1 MRKLIFLF
9 IFTLLFLFT
18 SSSVFAE
25 QINSFDATI
34 NINKDGTISVLE
46 KINYDF
52 GSLSRHG
59 IYRTIPTVKTNQNGK
74 KYKLD
79 FQIKS
84 LTDGS
89 GETYNF
95 SPSYQGN
102 DLQLKIG
109 DADRTI
115 TSLHEYDISYNMSG
129 ALTYFSDHDELY
141 WNITGND
148 WDVPIEKASAT
159 ISLPEKLNASSI
171 KLVCFT
177 GYYGIKESNCSFQ
190 TDGEKVFFISK
201 AVLASKE
208 GMTIAVGFPKNLVAV
223 LEPQEVIPFFNTF
236 VGKIVLFAIITLAVL
251 WYLLYPLWLILKW
264 YQYGRDPKIFKPV
277 TTWFDP
283 PKNKHGGFLTPGET
297 GALYDERADMRD
309 ITATI
314 VDLARRKFL
323 KIEERKKKKLLGSS
337 SIFYLVQSRE
347 YLADPSVLLFESRLL
362 SGFFSKNSEIELSQN
377 ESLYDTVSEAKNLL
391 YKQTV
396 SDGLFPTNPNDTRNF
411 YTGIMVAAAIT
422 LNPLLF
428 ASSLIFGRSMSK
440 RTLFGAE
447 QLGIAKSLRNFLSSQ
462 ERQLK
467 FQADKQMMFEK
478 LLPFAVAFGVEKVW
492 AERFKNLN
500 LQPPEWFTGYQSG
513 TFNSMIFASALSS
526 SMSSFSTAATPVR
539 SSSGFSSG
547 FGGGGF
553 SGGGGGGGGGGSW

>member
-115 TSLHEYDISYNMSG
+115 TGLHEYDISYNMSG

-190 TDGEKVFFISK
+190 TDGEK
-201 AVLASKE
+201 
-208 GMTIAVGFPKNLVAV
+208 
-223 LEPQEVIPFFNTF
+223 
-236 VGKIVLFAIITLAVL
+236 
-251 WYLLYPLWLILKW
+251 
-264 YQYGRDPKIFKPV
+264 
-277 TTWFDP
+277 
-283 PKNKHGGFLTPGET
+283 
-297 GALYDERADMRD
+297 
-309 ITATI
+309 
-314 VDLARRKFL
+314 
-323 KIEERKKKKLLGSS
+323 
-337 SIFYLVQSRE
+337 
-347 YLADPSVLLFESRLL
+347 
-362 SGFFSKNSEIELSQN
+362 
-377 ESLYDTVSEAKNLL
+377 
-391 YKQTV
+391 
-396 SDGLFPTNPNDTRNF
+396 
-411 YTGIMVAAAIT
+411 
-422 LNPLLF
+422 
-428 ASSLIFGRSMSK
+428 
-440 RTLFGAE
+440 
-447 QLGIAKSLRNFLSSQ
+447 
-462 ERQLK
+462 
-467 FQADKQMMFEK
+467 
-478 LLPFAVAFGVEKVW
+478 
-492 AERFKNLN
+492 
-500 LQPPEWFTGYQSG
+500 
-513 TFNSMIFASALSS
+513 
-526 SMSSFSTAATPVR
+526 
-539 SSSGFSSG
+539 
-547 FGGGGF
+547 
-553 SGGGGGGGGGGSW
+553 